1 MVDYMTQFPPKSRF
15 WEQRFPKTV
24 ASFVAAACLV
34 AGAAGSSQAQSR
46 TSQIP
51 TIRDNQ
57 PQQRTTP
64 PGLERESTTR
74 AATRKPDPYTLGPG
88 DTIQISVFN
97 MPELSGEGQQIL
109 ADGSISLP
117 LIGNVFLQGLT
128 LQEASNLLS
137 ERLSRYVKRPDVTL
151 SLQQARP
158 LDITVVGQVN
168 RPGSYSVSPEG
179 EGSVIEGQVLGA
191 RTLGSPTLTAAIK
204 LAGGITKLANVRQV
218 KVERL
223 VGRNETKTI
232 NVNLW
237 KLLQTG
243 NLSQDIT
250 LRDGDRITV
259 PTARKVTPAEATQ
272 LAEASFAPDT
282 ISVNVVGEV
291 KQPGTVEIEPNSPLN
306 QAILAAGGFDKQR
319 AQEGKV
325 KLIRLNR
332 NGSVTRRTIPINFAQ
347 GINPKSNPI
356 LRHRDVIVVGRSDVT
371 SVSDTLETI
380 FSPVTSILD
389 LISDIF

>member
-1 MVDYMTQFPPKSRF
+1 M
-15 WEQRFPKTV
+15 
-24 ASFVAAACLV
+24 
-34 AGAAGSSQAQSR
+34 
-46 TSQIP
+46 
-51 TIRDNQ
+51 
-57 PQQRTTP
+57 
-64 PGLERESTTR
+64 
-74 AATRKPDPYTLGPG
+74 
-88 DTIQISVFN
+88 
-97 MPELSGEGQQIL
+97 
-109 ADGSISLP
+109 
-117 LIGNVFLQGLT
+117 
-128 LQEASNLLS
+128 
-137 ERLSRYVKRPDVTL
+137 
-151 SLQQARP
+151 
-158 LDITVVGQVN
+158 
-168 RPGSYSVSPEG
+168 
-179 EGSVIEGQVLGA
+179 
-191 RTLGSPTLTAAIK
+191 
-204 LAGGITKLANVRQV
+204 
-218 KVERL
+218 
-223 VGRNETKTI
+223 
-232 NVNLW
+232 
-237 KLLQTG
+237 
-243 NLSQDIT
+243 
-250 LRDGDRITV
+250 RDGDRITV